1 MTYDSVA
8 LAFPQIM
15 TFVYA
20 LTTFIVYSTKKKVMT
35 IENYVF
41 TFLFWNITILL
52 IVDIISILATPY
64 ATDST
69 LIFIN
74 RFYCFFLDTWL
85 VGTSLYVNLLLSKKS
100 QGNIDF
106 KENKEKKYFM
116 NIIYRFVAVMI
127 VVSILNFVLPM
138 HMHPTKKWEAQ
149 GAATVLC
156 YLVVVFCEVMM
167 ISNFIFKYKR
177 IPKKIVIAMIFYVLI
192 PVIGLPAQMI
202 VENMSIYTP
211 CAGLVTVLIYFT
223 LENPDIG
230 IIEEINIATKSAE
243 RANMAKNEFLTN
255 MSNEIRTPLNAIV
268 GFSKALKG
276 EKLSEKAEEEVQQII
291 ASSNNLLDI
300 VNDILDISKIESN
313 KMEFAELDYDSAKLF
328 EETAELTS
336 RLIKKKNITFNPEID
351 NKIPPVLHGD
361 KYRIKQ
367 VIMNLLS
374 NAVKYT
380 KEGNISYI
388 VSGETIDET
397 KVKITII
404 VDDTGKGISKEDL
417 NHIFSS
423 FQRLDIVENNEMLG
437 TGLGLAITKDLVE
450 LMGGTIKAES
460 ELGKG
465 TKFTVVLYQKISDK
479 DITQIDK
486 NESDYKPFDASTYRI
501 VVVDDN
507 NINLKVAKQLL
518 KDYNLEPEL
527 INNGE
532 ELLARIENG
541 TKYDLIFLDEVMP
554 KVNGT
559 EVLKELRKRSA
570 FNTPV
575 IALTAN
581 QQDGAKEN
589 FLQSGFNNYLAKPIV
604 KEQLYI
610 IMKQYLN
617 QKNDLEEEKETGNM
631 VTYEL

>member
-1 MTYDSVA
+1 MTYDS
-8 LAFPQIM
+8 LSISFPQIM
-15 TFVYA
+15 TLVYI
-20 LTTFIVYSTKKKVMT
+20 LTTFVVYSNKRKIMT
-35 IENYVF
+35 LENYVF
-41 TFLFWNITILL
+41 TFLCYDLILL
-52 IVDIISILATPY
+52 LVIDIISILYMSFAS
-64 ATDST
+64 DST

-74 RFYCFFLDTWL
+74 RFYCFFLDIWL
-85 VGTSLYVNLLLSKKS
+85 LTTSLYITLVVSRRS

-106 KENKEKKYFM
+106 KENKEKKYFI
-116 NIIYRFVAVMI
+116 NIVYRFVAIDI
-127 VVSILNFVLPM
+127 VITILNFTLPM
-138 HMHPTKKWEAQ
+138 AIDPNKRFEAI
-149 GAATVLC
+149 GPATTLC
-156 YLVVVFCEVMM
+156 YVVVVACEIYMLLSV
-167 ISNFIFKYKR
+167 IANAKR
-177 IPKKIVIAMIFYVLI
+177 IPKKIILAMVLFILI
-192 PVIGLPAQMI
+192 PAIGLTSQFI
-202 VENMSIYTP
+202 VPYLSIYSPT
-211 CAGLVTVLIYFT
+211 AGFITSLIYFT

-268 GFSKALKG
+268 GFAKALRN
-276 EKLSEKAEEEVQQII
+276 EKISDKAKDEVNQIM

-328 EETAELTS
+328 DEIAEKAS
-336 RLIKKKNITFNPEID
+336 RLIKEKNIVFKSEID

-367 VIMNLLS
+367 IMMNLLS

-380 KEGNISYI
+380 KEGTVSYI
-388 VSGETIDET
+388 VSGETLEDGRC
-397 KVKITII
+397 KLTII

-417 NHIFSS
+417 THIFSS
-423 FQRLDIVENNEMLG
+423 FQKIDIVENNEMLG

-450 LMGGTIKAES
+450 LMGGTIRAES

-465 TKFTVVLYQKISDK
+465 SKFTVVLYQGISNK
-479 DITQIDK
+479 NLTEIDD
-486 NESDYKPFDASTYRI
+486 NSSDYKPFDASQYRI
-501 VVVDDN
+501 IVVDDN

-527 INNGE
+527 VNTGE
-532 ELLARIENG
+532 ELLTRIENG
-541 TKYDLIFLDEVMP
+541 SSYDLIFLDEVMP

-559 EVLKELRKRSA
+559 EVLKELRRKNS
-570 FNTPV
+570 FKTPV

-581 QQDGAKEN
+581 QQEGAKES
-589 FLQSGFNNYLAKPIV
+589 FLQSGFNNYLAKPII

-610 IMKQYLN
+610 IMRQYLN
-617 QKNDLEEEKETGNM
+617 PNTDVEKEDQGDM
-631 VTYEL
+631 VTFEL